1 MNNTMRSEG
10 SPTVADSQRFGRSAH
25 GAVELL
31 YRGILGRSVDALLA
45 LVALSKMISLYL
57 CPGKITRYIG
67 TRAEPPPANGAAA
80 SH

>member
-45 LVALSKMISLYL
+45 LVAPGPRCCLL
-57 CPGKITRYIG
+57 CGK
-67 TRAEPPPANGAAA
+67 
-80 SH
+80 H